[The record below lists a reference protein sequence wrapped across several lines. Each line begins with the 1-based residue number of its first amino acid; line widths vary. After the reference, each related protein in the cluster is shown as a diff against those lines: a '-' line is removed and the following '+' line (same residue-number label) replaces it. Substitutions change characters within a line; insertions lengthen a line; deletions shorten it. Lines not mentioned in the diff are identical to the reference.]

1 MNIQLNGNQK
11 CNSTDNV
18 NIQLNGC
25 QKWNYTDNE
34 NVNIQLNWIQ
44 WSYKQKYKQLN
55 LAM

>member
-1 MNIQLNGNQK
+1 MTK

-18 NIQLNGC
+18 NIHVQLNGC

-44 WSYKQKYKQLN
+44 WSHKQKYKQLN